1 MKSGNPGFAL
11 PTNTTM
17 NFAAAMSGFDP
28 PWSPRLLR
36 GIPRRW
42 KEASCA
48 PADFTLCSVHI
59 AMDDVLDEKVVV
71 PVRSPSEDDRRL
83 ILRLLVGN
91 PQAVATLDAW
101 IHTVLRTE
109 FHSLH
114 GEWDDLRQ
122 EVRMRVFRN
131 LRAGRFQG
139 ASELRTYVHRI
150 ARNTCIDQWRRAAA
164 RRDAPDDAT
173 IDRRIAG
180 KDEATE
186 RLISRDL
193 LRKILLGSTPEERHL
208 IHMVHT
214 EHLSYA
220 EIARRLGVAE
230 GTIKARVFRCRD
242 RLLALRRRLLRIGD
256 R

>member
-1 MKSGNPGFAL
+1 
-11 PTNTTM
+11 
-17 NFAAAMSGFDP
+17 
-28 PWSPRLLR
+28 
-36 GIPRRW
+36 
-42 KEASCA
+42 
-48 PADFTLCSVHI
+48 
-59 AMDDVLDEKVVV
+59 MDDVLGGKTVV

-91 PQAVATLDAW
+91 PQAVATLDSW
-101 IHTVLRTE
+101 IQTVLRTE

-122 EVRMRVFRN
+122 EVRLRVFRN
-131 LRAGRFQG
+131 LRSGRFHG

-164 RRDAPDDAT
+164 RREPPLDAGL
-173 IDRRIAG
+173 DRRREIAS
-180 KDEATE
+180 DEATE
-186 RLISRDL
+186 RIVSRDL

-208 IHMVHT
+208 LHLVHT

-242 RLLALRRRLLRIGD
+242 HLLALRRRLLRIGD